1 MRKTLETNKCLM
13 YIKYK
18 HTFDKPRTEV
28 RTYEKTG

>member
-18 HTFDKPRTEV
+18 HTFDKV
-28 RTYEKTG
+28 QNGGAYI